1 MGQIYSA
8 NFFTTIYK
16 APVNVLAD
24 QSKFVKRGQDMT
36 GYLKSSRPKSRKK
49 MHEYYKKLK

>member
-24 QSKFVKRGQDMT
+24 QSKFVKRSQDMT

-49 MHEYYKKLK
+49 VHAY